1 MKFEDYMD
9 SYEHLHSHLNGFFI
23 IIFIRD
29 ISQGL
34 NTNIYIYIYIYIYMN
49 SKNNNKIFN

>member
-1 MKFEDYMD
+1 LKQDYMD

-23 IIFIRD
+23 VIFIQD

-34 NTNIYIYIYIYIYMN
+34 NIDIYTYIFKWTQKLKIEILI
-49 SKNNNKIFN
+49 NK